1 MTESSNLGGTFT
13 PAGTQLTL
21 RRMGYGAM
29 QIPGPGVYGPPRDR
43 DAALATVRDAVA
55 LGVNHIDTSDY
66 YGPYISNEILREA
79 LYPYPAG
86 LTIVTKV
93 GARREAD
100 KSWHPALG
108 GDELRSQVE
117 DNLAHLGLNSMPIVN
132 LRVGG
137 IHGPA
142 RGSIAKP
149 LSVLVRLQEIGLID
163 EIGLSNVSWEQIVE
177 ARGMAKIVCVQNY
190 YNVAH
195 RDDDA
200 VIAQLATAGI
210 AYVPFFPLGGFQPL
224 QSQLLDEA
232 ATAVGATSRQ
242 VALAWLLQRSPNVL
256 LIPGTSSPA
265 HLRENLA
272 AAGLTLPAEVLSRL
286 DRIAVE
292 TPEGEDLG

>member
-21 RRMGYGAM
+21 RRMGYGTM
-29 QIPGPGVYGPPRDR
+29 QLPGPGVFGPPRDR
-43 DAALATVRDAVA
+43 DAALATVRDAVR

-117 DNLAHLGLNSMPIVN
+117 DNIAHLGLTRLPIVN

-137 IHGPA
+137 AHGPE
-142 RGSIAKP
+142 RGSIARP

-163 EIGLSNVSWEQIVE
+163 QIGLSNVTWEQIVE
-177 ARGMAKIVCVQNY
+177 ARGMAKIVCIQNY

-200 VIAQLATAGI
+200 LIGQLAEAGI

-232 ATAVGATSRQ
+232 AAELGVTSRQ

-272 AAGLTLPAEVLSRL
+272 AADLTLPPEVLSRL

-292 TPEGEDLG
+292 TPEAEEFG